1 MDIFYHIKFGI
12 LAKNHV
18 LCSVKQIKNIPIV
31 SGLCVAVLCYA
42 WSVLCLQKADYL
54 YQVQNFSPWLGT
66 RDYLLQFAGHP
77 GGLREWAGDWLTQFF
92 FYPWLGAT
100 IMVACW
106 AIAAWLFVKANR
118 LEGWW
123 QTLSL
128 IPVVALLTSIIDLGY
143 WIFCLKTRSYW
154 FGPTLGLLAVSIV
167 QFVYSRCGEH
177 GRLLSLVLMIL
188 VGYPLLGWFAPLGV
202 LSMLIC
208 SPWKRPKAAWL
219 KLICATGAASIAIM
233 AFYFHSPAVRWRE
246 VAVLYGFPHMASPD
260 SASLLLEIPFWTMAA
275 SILLIPLL
283 ARLQKT
289 KALSWLPVLL
299 VVITLMGSNMLNY
312 RNTNFHTE
320 LRMLRAL
327 DEGRWDDVLSEI
339 RTARKPTRQ
348 MVISKDVAL
357 AQKGRLGDEAFD
369 YPIGGSRPQMNIDLP
384 IHMAHS
390 AAPLFY
396 YWLGIPN
403 YAFVWSMENY
413 IEYGMSPFY
422 LRMMYR
428 CMVANGEREAAQKY
442 KTLLGTTLF
451 HRNYEVPDMEVRA
464 VQRFMTGHD
473 QLTNDRGYSEKY
485 LLERLSQ
492 ETYDTPEAQQIAVH
506 FAILARS
513 QSAFE
518 RALSRYQS
526 LLSPDPSGEKPL
538 PKYFNQKT
546 FEWYYESNTGNK
558 SY

>member
-1 MDIFYHIKFGI
+1 M
-12 LAKNHV
+12 
-18 LCSVKQIKNIPIV
+18 KQIKNNNIA
-31 SGLCVAVLCYA
+31 SFLCVAVLCYT
-42 WSVLCLQKADYL
+42 WGVLCLQKSDYL

-66 RDYLLQFAGHP
+66 NDYLLQFAGHP
-77 GGLREWAGDWLTQFF
+77 GGLREWAGNWMTQLFY
-92 FYPWLGAT
+92 YPWLGASV
-100 IMVACW
+100 MVACW
-106 AIAAWLFVKANR
+106 TLSSWFLSKANR
-118 LEGWW
+118 LDGLW
-123 QTLSL
+123 QTLTL
-128 IPVVALLTSIIDLGY
+128 VPILALFTSIIDLGY
-143 WIFCLKTRSYW
+143 WLFCLKTCSYW
-154 FGPTLGLLAVSIV
+154 FGPTLGLLVISST
-167 QFVYSRCGEH
+167 QFIYSRCGEH

-202 LSMLIC
+202 IAMLLC
-208 SPWKRPKAAWL
+208 SPWRRPMAAWL
-219 KLICATGAASIAIM
+219 KLVCATGAACIAVV
-233 AFYFHSPAVRWRE
+233 AFYYQSPDVRWRE
-246 VAVLYGFPHMASPD
+246 DGLLYGFPHMINPEAS
-260 SASLLLEIPFWTMAA
+260 SLLLEIPFWTMAV
-275 SILLIPLL
+275 SVILLPLF
-283 ARLQKT
+283 ARLQKVRS
-289 KALSWLPVLL
+289 LSWVPVLL
-299 VVITLMGSNMLNY
+299 VFAALAGGNMLNY
-312 RNTNFHTE
+312 RNDNFHTE

-327 DEGRWDDVLSEI
+327 DEGRWEDVLSGI
-339 RTARKPTRQ
+339 KRSKKPTRQ

-357 AQKGRLGDEAFD
+357 AQLGKLGDEAFD

-390 AAPLFY
+390 VAPLFY

-428 CMVANGEREAAQKY
+428 CMVANGEEEAAHKY
-442 KTLLGTTLF
+442 KTLLETTLF
-451 HRNYEVPDMEVRA
+451 YRDFEVSGKEVKA

-492 ETYDTPEAQQIAVH
+492 ETYNSPEAQQIAVH
-506 FAILARS
+506 FAILSRNQALFD
-513 QSAFE
+513 Q
-518 RALSRYQS
+518 ALSRYRI
-526 LLSPDPSGEKPL
+526 LLQADSSAKKVL

>member
-1 MDIFYHIKFGI
+1 M
-12 LAKNHV
+12 
-18 LCSVKQIKNIPIV
+18 KQIKNIPIV

-42 WSVLCLQKADYL
+42 WGILCLQKADYL
-54 YQVQNFSPWLGT
+54 NQVQNFSPWLGT

-77 GGLREWAGDWLTQFF
+77 GGLREWVGDWLTQFF
-92 FYPWLGAT
+92 YYPWLGAS
-100 IMVACW
+100 IMAACW
-106 AIAAWLFVKANR
+106 AISAWLLSRANR

-123 QTLSL
+123 QTLTL

-154 FGPTLGLLAVSIV
+154 FGPTLGLLAVSIM
-167 QFVYSRCGEH
+167 QFIYSRCGEH

-188 VGYPLLGWFAPLGV
+188 IGYPLLGWFAPLGV
-202 LSMLIC
+202 VAMLLC
-208 SPWKRPKAAWL
+208 SPWRRPRAAWL
-219 KLICATGAASIAIM
+219 KLICATGAACIAVM
-233 AFYFHSPAVRWRE
+233 TFYYQSPVVRWRE
-246 VAVLYGFPHMASPD
+246 DGLLYGFPHMTNPEAS
-260 SASLLLEIPFWTMAA
+260 SLLLEIPFWTMAV
-275 SILLIPLL
+275 SVILMPLL
-283 ARLQKT
+283 ARLQKVN
-289 KALSWLPVLL
+289 ALTWLPALL
-299 VVITLMGSNMLNY
+299 VVASLAGSNMLNY
-312 RNTNFHTE
+312 RNENFHTE

-327 DEGRWDDVLSEI
+327 DEGRWDEVLSGI
-339 RTARKPTRQ
+339 KSSKKPTRQ

-357 AQKGRLGDEAFD
+357 AQMGRLGDAAFD
-369 YPIGGSRPQMNIDLP
+369 YPIGGTRPQMNIDLP

-428 CMVANGEREAAQKY
+428 CMVANDEQEAAQKY
-442 KTLLGTTLF
+442 KTLLKTTLF
-451 HRNYEVPDMEVRA
+451 HRNYEVSTTEVHD

-506 FAILARS
+506 FAILSRS
-513 QSAFE
+513 Q
-518 RALSRYQS
+518 ALFDKALTRYQA
-526 LLSPDPSGEKPL
+526 LLEADDSASKAL
-538 PKYFNQKT
+538 PKYFNQKI
-546 FEWYYESNTGNK
+546 FDWYYESNTGNK